1 MESSYLRFADL
12 AGVPEAPI
20 AHSQLAALTRCF
32 EEASAQD
39 SREFG
44 IIKSHLTA
52 VRLQV
57 GNLGQKVENLSGHV
71 TQGLD
76 GLERKIDG
84 FIDEQRT
91 VNAIMV
97 ELLSSLV
104 GKRTDTQ

>member
-1 MESSYLRFADL
+1 M
-12 AGVPEAPI
+12 PEDPN
-20 AHSQLAALTRCF
+20 AHSELAALTRRF
-32 EEASAQD
+32 EEGSAQD

-44 IIKSHLTA
+44 IIKSDLTA

-57 GNLGQKVENLSGHV
+57 GNLDQKVENLSGHV
-71 TQGLD
+71 TQRLD

-91 VNAIMV
+91 VNATMV

-104 GKRTDTQ
+104 GKSTDTQ

>member
-1 MESSYLRFADL
+1 M
-12 AGVPEAPI
+12 PEDPI
-20 AHSQLAALTRCF
+20 AHSELAALTRRF
-32 EEASAQD
+32 EETSAQD

-44 IIKSHLTA
+44 IIKSDLTA

-57 GNLGQKVENLSGHV
+57 GNLDQKVENLSSHV
-71 TQGLD
+71 TQRLD

-91 VNAIMV
+91 VNATMV

-104 GKRTDTQ
+104 GKSTGE